1 MICSRI
7 FFAALALAAA
17 TALEARPLTPAEGR
31 FMPFSGEL
39 PACNQENVLSRI
51 QSRFSQRESTYWKSG
66 LQIQEFLD
74 VRESGFRTAG
84 MDLIPRRFCQSKI
97 SMNDGRVRNLKY
109 SIGENQ
115 GIIGWSWGVEWCIVG
130 LDHHNAFGPNCST
143 AGP

>member
-1 MICSRI
+1 MIFSRI
-7 FFAALALAAA
+7 FLAAMAITGA

-31 FMPFSGEL
+31 FWPFSGDL
-39 PACNQENVLSRI
+39 PACNHEGVLSRI

-66 LQIQEFLD
+66 LVIQEFLD

-84 MDLIPRRFCQSKI
+84 MDLIPRRFCQSRV

-109 SIGENQ
+109 WIGENQ
-115 GIIGWSWGVEWCIVG
+115 GIIGWSWGVEWCIAG